1 MPRGSIKKR
10 VLGGVGILTVVA
22 AVGLGLTVAMRPRE
36 PARGAEV
43 VRVARR
49 DIGRVVKATGVV
61 KPMIGAEVRVGS
73 RVSGV
78 VRRLF
83 VRIGDR
89 VEKGQLLAELDDRE
103 LIARRDQA
111 AASLAV
117 SLATL
122 NYTQAD
128 LERKRALSTAQ
139 LLAPSDLDLARQAHS
154 VAEQQS
160 NAARAS
166 LDDAATQ
173 LGYAR
178 IVAPIAGVVSSVS
191 TQEGETVAASFA
203 APTFVTLL
211 DLARLEVWAYVDET
225 DIGRIQRGQGA
236 RFTVDT
242 YGDHEFDGR
251 VTAIYPQAEI
261 RDNVVNYI
269 AVVRFDPPRDR
280 ILRPEMTTTVRIALE
295 RREHVLA
302 LPLRAIRRDQGRTF
316 VLCRRG
322 SGDIGGAASSSAA
335 SGTTGRAGSSGG
347 GSGVAAQSGQ
357 PDQIE
362 RRAINVG
369 VRDDT
374 FVEIVDGLREGDEV
388 LIGEV
393 PETAV
398 ANSETRHM
406 P

>member
-1 MPRGSIKKR
+1 MKTRRIVSGISI
-10 VLGGVGILTVVA
+10 GA
-22 AVGLGLTVAMRPRE
+22 AVLAVAGLVVTMAMRPRDRPK
-36 PARGAEV
+36 PADT

-49 DIGRVVKATGVV
+49 DLGRVVKATGVV
-61 KPMIGAEVRVGS
+61 KPMVGAEVRVGS

-111 AASLAV
+111 AAALAV

-122 NYTQAD
+122 KYTQAD
-128 LERKRALSTAQ
+128 LERKRSLSAAL
-139 LLAPSDLDLARQAHS
+139 LLAPSDLDLARQAQA
-154 VAEQQS
+154 VAEEQS

-178 IVAPIAGVVSSVS
+178 IAAPIGGVVSSVS

-203 APTFVTLL
+203 TPTFVTLL
-211 DLARLEVWAYVDET
+211 NLARLEVRAYVDET
-225 DIGRIQRGQGA
+225 DIGRIQPGQPV

-242 YGDHEFDGR
+242 YGDHEFDGH
-251 VTAIYPQAEI
+251 VTTVYPQAEI

-269 AVVRFDPPRDR
+269 TVVRFDPPGDR

-302 LPLRAIRRDQGRTF
+302 LPLRAIRRDHGRAF
-316 VLCRRG
+316 VLCPRAAG
-322 SGDIGGAASSSAA
+322 ADPGD
-335 SGTTGRAGSSGG
+335 
-347 GSGVAAQSGQ
+347 
-357 PDQIE
+357 PIE
-362 RRAINVG
+362 RRWITVG
-369 VRDDT
+369 SQDESY
-374 FVEIVDGLREGDEV
+374 VEITGGLREGDEV
-388 LIGEV
+388 IVGEV
-393 PETAV
+393 SDAASSV
-398 ANSETRHM
+398 
-406 P
+406 

>member
-1 MPRGSIKKR
+1 MRRR
-10 VLGGVGILTVVA
+10 VLGGIGIAVVA
-22 AVGLGLTVAMRPRE
+22 IGVVGLGLTMAMRPRE
-36 PARGAEV
+36 RPRTADT

-49 DIGRVVKATGVV
+49 DLGRVVKATGVV

-78 VRRLF
+78 VKRLF

-111 AASLAV
+111 SAALAV

-122 NYTQAD
+122 SYAQAD
-128 LERKRALSTAQ
+128 LQRKRTLSTAQ
-139 LLAPSDLDLARQAHS
+139 LLAPSDLDLARQAHA
-154 VAEQQS
+154 VAAEQS

-166 LDDAATQ
+166 LEDAATQ

-178 IVAPIAGVVSSVS
+178 IVAPIGGVVASVS

-203 APTFVTLL
+203 TPTFVTLL
-211 DLARLEVWAYVDET
+211 NLARLEVWAYVDET
-225 DIGRIQRGQGA
+225 DIGRIQRGQQA

-251 VTAIYPQAEI
+251 VTAVYPQAEI

-269 AVVRFDPPRDR
+269 TVVRFEPTRDR
-280 ILRPEMTTTVRIALE
+280 ILRPEMTTTVRITLE

-302 LPLRAIRRDQGRTF
+302 LPLRAIRRDHGRAF
-316 VLCRRG
+316 VLCPRG
-322 SGDIGGAASSSAA
+322 
-335 SGTTGRAGSSGG
+335 
-347 GSGVAAQSGQ
+347 
-357 PDQIE
+357 DQIE
-362 RRAINVG
+362 RRWITIGTQDESYSEITDG
-369 VRDDT
+369 V
-374 FVEIVDGLREGDEV
+374 REGDEV
-388 LIGEV
+388 LVGEV
-393 PETAV
+393 
-398 ANSETRHM
+398 SETG
-406 P
+406 PSV

>member
-1 MPRGSIKKR
+1 VRRGSWKKR
-10 VLGGVGILTVVA
+10 VLGGIGIIVVA
-22 AVGLGLTVAMRPRE
+22 AVIGLGLTIGMRPRE
-36 PARGAEV
+36 APRGADV
-43 VRVARR
+43 VRVTRR
-49 DIGRVVKATGVV
+49 DVGRVVKATGVV

-103 LIARRDQA
+103 LLARRDQA
-111 AASLAV
+111 AATLAV

-122 NYTQAD
+122 NYAQAD
-128 LERKRALSTAQ
+128 LERKRALGSAQ
-139 LLAPSDLDLARQAHS
+139 LLAPSDLDLARQAHA
-154 VAEQQS
+154 VAEEQS
-160 NAARAS
+160 KAARAS
-166 LDDAATQ
+166 LDDATTQ
-173 LGYAR
+173 LGYTR
-178 IVAPIAGVVSSVS
+178 IVAPIAGVVASVS

-203 APTFVTLL
+203 TPTFVTLL
-211 DLARLEVWAYVDET
+211 NLARLEVWAYVDET
-225 DIGRIQRGQGA
+225 DIGRIQRGLPA

-269 AVVRFDPPRDR
+269 TVVRFDPPGDR

-302 LPLRAIRRDQGRTF
+302 LPLRAIRREQGRTF
-316 VLCRRG
+316 VLCRRRTDQ
-322 SGDIGGAASSSAA
+322 GD
-335 SGTTGRAGSSGG
+335 R
-347 GSGVAAQSGQ
+347 
-357 PDQIE
+357 IE
-362 RRAINVG
+362 RRTIATG
-369 VRDDT
+369 ARDDSYT
-374 FVEIVDGLREGDEV
+374 EIVDGLREGDEV
-388 LIGEV
+388 LVGEV
-393 PETAV
+393 SETAP
-398 ANSETRHM
+398 ANSEMRHM